1 MKEKDFL
8 ICKRSYN
15 NIKIKYDNYM
25 SMANDKIFF
34 KRNQRYQLNKID
46 KFDWGF
52 LVDGVPLIG
61 YTYFVDGIIV
71 SYSFIEHIFYSE
83 KEIRNLKL
91 NKINE
96 NRNNI

>member
-1 MKEKDFL
+1 L
-8 ICKRSYN
+8 
-15 NIKIKYDNYM
+15 
-25 SMANDKIFF
+25 
-34 KRNQRYQLNKID
+34 
-46 KFDWGF
+46 GF
-52 LVDGVPLIG
+52 LVDGEPLIG

-83 KEIRNLKL
+83 KEMRNLKL

>member
-52 LVDGVPLIG
+52 
-61 YTYFVDGIIV
+61 
-71 SYSFIEHIFYSE
+71 
-83 KEIRNLKL
+83 
-91 NKINE
+91 
-96 NRNNI
+96 